1 MKTKQVTFRQIV
13 KNKYREFLNRKD
25 LEEMSKK
32 LTVMQKNAKSK
43 IIELQNK
50 KKELIDNMIDGNL
63 SDNNVLR
70 SLSED
75 EIMNLLK

>member
-1 MKTKQVTFRQIV
+1 MIKELVNIKLITKGTI
-13 KNKYREFLNRKD
+13 
-25 LEEMSKK
+25 EE
-32 LTVMQKNAKSK
+32 K